1 MSLEK
6 LPTNEPE
13 QYDPNLEAQ
22 DEDVVSGG
30 NNRLMYIL
38 AAVLLVFV
46 LGYVAMPKGQGSGI
60 SSVTPSFMLN
70 DAAVT
75 ATAPTGADSIA
86 AGLKTAPAAVK
97 AAEGD
102 EPKATIKIVPAT
114 TTTRPPA
121 AMETPAP
128 VVAAV
133 VASPVA
139 VAAAAP
145 EPAPI
150 AAPAAA
156 EPAAPAS
163 VTLSGKIEDENGHP
177 LVGATV
183 LLKGSSKGTSTDAN
197 GNYSFEVP
205 NGNENILVYGYGGY
219 TDEEVRGSSNKAVN
233 VTLTPRP
240 KTGRRR
246 R

>member
-6 LPTNEPE
+6 LPTNESE

-46 LGYVAMPKGQGSGI
+46 LGYVALPKGQGSGI
-60 SSVTPSFMLN
+60 SSVTPSFMLD

-75 ATAPTGADSIA
+75 ATAPTGTDSTA

-102 EPKATIKIVPAT
+102 ELQATVKVVPAT
-114 TTTRPPA
+114 TTTRPSA
-121 AMETPAP
+121 AMTTTAP

-133 VASPVA
+133 VASPTA
-139 VAAAAP
+139 VVAAAP
-145 EPAPI
+145 EPAPT
-150 AAPAAA
+150 AAPAAP

-205 NGNENILVYGYGGY
+205 NGSENIFVYGYGGY

-246 R
+246 

>member
-22 DEDVVSGG
+22 DEEVVSGG

-46 LGYVAMPKGQGSGI
+46 LGYVALPKGQGSGI
-60 SSVTPSFMLN
+60 SSVTPSFMLD

-75 ATAPTGADSIA
+75 ATASTGADSTT
-86 AGLKTAPAAVK
+86 AGLKTAPVAVK

-102 EPKATIKIVPAT
+102 EPKAAIKIVPAT
-114 TTTRPPA
+114 TTTRPSA
-121 AMETPAP
+121 AMATTAP
-128 VVAAV
+128 VAAAV
-133 VASPVA
+133 AASPVA
-139 VAAAAP
+139 VAAVAP
-145 EPAPI
+145 ESAPT
-150 AAPAAA
+150 AALAAA

-205 NGNENILVYGYGGY
+205 NGNENIFVYGYGGY
-219 TDEEVRGSSNKAVN
+219 TDEEVRGSGNKAVN

>member
-13 QYDPNLEAQ
+13 QYDANLEAQ
-22 DEDVVSGG
+22 DDEVVSGG

-46 LGYVAMPKGQGSGI
+46 LGYVALPKGQGSGI
-60 SSVTPSFMLN
+60 SSVTPSFMLD

-75 ATAPTGADSIA
+75 ATASTGADSTT
-86 AGLKTAPAAVK
+86 AGLKTASVAVK

-102 EPKATIKIVPAT
+102 EPKAAIKIVPAT
-114 TTTRPPA
+114 TTTRPSA
-121 AMETPAP
+121 AMATTAP
-128 VVAAV
+128 VAAAV
-133 VASPVA
+133 AASPVA
-139 VAAAAP
+139 VAATAP
-145 EPAPI
+145 EPAPA

-205 NGNENILVYGYGGY
+205 NGNENIFVYGYGGY
-219 TDEEVRGSSNKAVN
+219 TDEEVRGSGNKAVN